1 MHILECTLRDGGYA
15 IEFQWSVEEIEQIV
29 GQLAAAGFS
38 RVEIGHGLGL
48 GASRTL
54 TPARCSDEEMA
65 TVAARV
71 KRDAK
76 IGAFFVP
83 GIGNADDLRRFRDL
97 GGDFVRV
104 GTDVSKSESAW
115 EYVRL
120 AADLG
125 FEVCYNFM
133 KSYAAQP
140 FELLSRAVPIAERGA
155 TVVSV
160 VDSVGGMLPDQV
172 AEYVRVLRAGL
183 DVQVGF
189 HGHNNLLMANANSL
203 AAVQA
208 GATVIDTTLLG
219 MGRGG
224 GNAQTE
230 TMLVVLEKAGY
241 PTGIDPLLVAR
252 IAERYVS
259 PKPARLKGAD
269 ELELIYGF
277 ALFHSGFTKRVQDVA
292 AAYGVRYQDLIL
304 EVSRYAKEDPS
315 QALIEEAAT
324 QLSRNGRVDIHFP
337 KFVHR
342 TWS

>member
-1 MHILECTLRDGGYA
+1 MRVLECTIRDGGYA
-15 IEFQWSVEEIEQIV
+15 IDFQWSIDEIEQIV
-29 GQLAAAGFS
+29 GALAAAGFT
-38 RVEIGHGLGL
+38 RIEIGHGLGL
-48 GASRTL
+48 GGSRTL

-65 TVAARV
+65 IAAAR
-71 KRDAK
+71 AK
-76 IGAFFVP
+76 GAARIGAFFIP
-83 GIGNADDLRRFRDL
+83 GVGTADDLRRFRDC

-104 GTDVSKSESAW
+104 GTDVSKSDSALDFI
-115 EYVRL
+115 RL
-120 AADLG
+120 AAQLG
-125 FEVCYNFM
+125 VEVAYNFM
-133 KSYAAQP
+133 KSYTAAP
-140 FELLSRAVPIAERGA
+140 FELLRRAAPLADAGA
-155 TVVSV
+155 TTITV
-160 VDSVGGMLPDQV
+160 VDSAGGMLPDQV
-172 AEYVRVLRAGL
+172 AEYVRVLKVGL

-189 HGHNNLLMANANSL
+189 HGHNNLLLANANSL

-241 PTGIDPLLVAR
+241 PTGISPLDASR

-259 PKPARLKGAD
+259 PKPTRLKGAN

-277 ALFHSGFTKRVQDVA
+277 ALFHSGFTQRVQDVA
-292 AAYGVRYQDLIL
+292 AAYGVPYHELIL
-304 EVSRYAKEDPS
+304 EVSRYAKENPS
-315 QALIEEAAT
+315 QALIEEAAS
-324 QLSRNGRVDIHFP
+324 QLRRDGRVDIHFP